1 MFTDKQNQLLKINLD
16 GNRVKTR
23 QQGNITLSYL
33 EGFDV
38 IDAANL
44 AFGYGNWGYEVK
56 ELQQVSEEV
65 NQNQNK
71 VIGYKAIVT
80 ITVFD
85 ARHQHYVVRED
96 IGFGTGIAR
105 DYASAHESAG
115 KEAVTDG
122 LKRGFRTFGNQFGNA
137 LYDKSQK
144 NVDKPNQQAQ
154 QIQQQAPQQ
163 IQQPQSQQQPSQQNN
178 AQVHTQEFSSLYNLG
193 LQVLQ
198 QGNDLVV
205 IGENIFNK
213 KDSIKALGFK
223 WDASRKLWYKSIEF
237 QEAA

>member
-16 GNRVKTR
+16 GRRVKTR
-23 QQGNITLSYL
+23 QQKNVTLSYL
-33 EGFDV
+33 EGYDI
-38 IDAANL
+38 IDTANF

-56 ELQQVSEEV
+56 ELAQVSEEM
-65 NQNQNK
+65 NQNQNR

-96 IGFGTGIAR
+96 IGFGTGIAKE
-105 DYASAHESAG
+105 YASAHESAG

-122 LKRGFRTFGNQFGNA
+122 LKRALRTFGNQFGNA

-144 NVDKPNQQAQ
+144 NVDRPNQSQ
-154 QIQQQAPQQ
+154 QQVQQQAPQQ
-163 IQQPQSQQQPSQQNN
+163 LQQPQAQQQ
-178 AQVHTQEFSSLYNLG
+178 SSSDPYAPLYQLG
-193 LQVLQ
+193 LGIQES
-198 QGNDLVV
+198 N
-205 IGENIFNK
+205 GETIVTGQTYGK
-213 KDSIKALGFK
+213 QETIKALGFR
-223 WDASRKLWYKSIEF
+223 WDAGRKTWYQQL

>member
-16 GNRVKTR
+16 GRRVKTR
-23 QQGNITLSYL
+23 QQKNVTLSYL
-33 EGFDV
+33 EGYDI
-38 IDAANL
+38 IDTANF

-56 ELQQVSEEV
+56 ELSQVSEEI

-71 VIGYKAIVT
+71 VIGYKAIIT

-96 IGFGTGIAR
+96 FGFGTGIAK

-144 NVDKPNQQAQ
+144 NVDRPNQQSQ

-163 IQQPQSQQQPSQQNN
+163 LQQPQTQQQ
-178 AQVHTQEFSSLYNLG
+178 SSLDPYAPLYQLG
-193 LQVLQ
+193 LGIQES
-198 QGNDLVV
+198 N
-205 IGENIFNK
+205 GETIVTGQTYGK
-213 KDSIKALGFK
+213 QETIKALGFR
-223 WDASRKLWYKSIEF
+223 WDASRKTWYQQL